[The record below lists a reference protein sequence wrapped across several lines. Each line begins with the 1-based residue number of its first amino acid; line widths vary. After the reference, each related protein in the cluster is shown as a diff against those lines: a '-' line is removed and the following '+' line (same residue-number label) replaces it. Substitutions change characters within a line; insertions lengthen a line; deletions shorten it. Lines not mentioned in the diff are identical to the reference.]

1 MSNNIILV
9 CSAIIC
15 ALILYQT
22 VLIAPAINKKIN
34 AKDASVFLRFIWP
47 KFFLVIGLISLFSS
61 IFLFYYKLDQNI
73 LKFCSFFSFILMA
86 VCYIITPIINK
97 AKDESNEKKWK
108 VLHLST
114 VIMTSLV
121 LILNIILILSF

>member
-1 MSNNIILV
+1 MSNNILLV
-9 CSAIIC
+9 CSSIIC

-22 VLIAPAINKKIN
+22 ILIAPAINKKIN

-61 IFLFYYKLDQNI
+61 MFLFYYKLDQNI

-86 VCYIITPIINK
+86 VCYVITPIINK